1 MTYRGGPSIDR
12 RRRQRRRRRR
22 PRCGAAGGGHLLA
35 RPHRSLMRRYGRV
48 RRRVD
53 GLRRRPPP
61 PRPGCRRRALLSGTG
76 RCTAGCS
83 PASTSL
89 DGLVFYCGSSPVRA
103 ESFFCSLSL
112 SFFLSFLP
120 FSCVCAVAL
129 HIASVNRV
137 DLSSFVSLFF
147 FRCRRRPRDG
157 SRPRFVSHLRCDPS
171 LVFSLLSC
179 SGLDGRLDRRRYR
192 HRSVDLFL
200 YSVSSVLSLL

>member
-12 RRRQRRRRRR
+12 RRRQRRRRRG

-103 ESFFCSLSL
+103 ESFFLLSFSLFL
-112 SFFLSFLP
+112 SFFLAFFLRVCCRSSYRVRQPSRP
-120 FSCVCAVAL
+120 FIVRVSVFFSVAAADRETAPDL
-129 HIASVNRV
+129 ASLVISDVIR
-137 DLSSFVSLFF
+137 LSSF
-147 FRCRRRPRDG
+147 
-157 SRPRFVSHLRCDPS
+157 
-171 LVFSLLSC
+171 
-179 SGLDGRLDRRRYR
+179 
-192 HRSVDLFL
+192 L
-200 YSVSSVLSLL
+200 YSLALVWTAVLIVVVIAIVA